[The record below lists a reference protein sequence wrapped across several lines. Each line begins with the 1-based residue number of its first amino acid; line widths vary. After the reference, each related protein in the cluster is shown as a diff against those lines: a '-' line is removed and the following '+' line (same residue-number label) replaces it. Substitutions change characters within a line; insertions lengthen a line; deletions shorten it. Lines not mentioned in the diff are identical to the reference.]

1 MDKLN
6 IDDDNDILNIDT
18 EIKDYKED
26 EILNIDKEMK
36 NNENNK
42 NSKKSPI
49 IIKKLPINIIKE
61 NINNNI
67 SNMEDTP
74 TSCPSRTKNENL
86 RRIKSLKLGEYSDIN
101 KNRRTSLFNEE
112 SKSDDEENINDKKF
126 DIIIEEETEGRKSI
140 YTKYNDNLYEGI
152 YESSNMN
159 DFYDDTKYIKKL
171 EEIWKYEK
179 ILLDYNI
186 IDFTS
191 KYK

>member
-112 SKSDDEENINDKKF
+112 SKSDDEENINDKKL

-140 YTKYNDNLYEGI
+140 YTKYNDDLYGAI
-152 YESSNMN
+152 YESSNMD